1 MRALCLPICLWVE
14 NRRESQVSSHYL
26 HQCPPKVT
34 SPARVSV
41 RYYLAWNPKIPD
53 YAVEEQLS
61 SLHGP
66 QLAISHLARS
76 EAHQLGQPVHTG
88 EDGIKSIHQ
97 RQMSHKVNAPAAEP
111 LLRYLQ
117 GM

>member
-1 MRALCLPICLWVE
+1 M
-14 NRRESQVSSHYL
+14 ESRGEGQVSSHYL
-26 HQCPPKVT
+26 HQCPPKVP

-41 RYYLAWNPKIPD
+41 RYNLAWNSKVPD

-66 QLAISHLARS
+66 QLAISHSARS
-76 EAHQLGQPVHTG
+76 KAHQLGQPVHTG
-88 EDGIKSIHQ
+88 EDGITVIHQ
-97 RQMSHKVNAPAAEP
+97 RQVSHKVNAPAAEP
-111 LLRYLQ
+111 LFRYLQ